1 MPPFNPLAP
10 IAPTAPII
18 IYNAVSIS
26 NPENYFKIE
35 NADEDRPI
43 SVLIFDEMGL
53 KIYENS
59 NYGKN
64 GEVFRGYPN
73 VQNVNKSKTLAGTY
87 FYIVTYY
94 KKGEQQTQKGFLY
107 VR

>member
-1 MPPFNPLAP
+1 MSTPSP
-10 IAPTAPII
+10 I
-18 IYNAVSIS
+18 IYNGVSIS
-26 NPENYFKIE
+26 NPENYFKVE
-35 NADEDRPI
+35 NADDNHPI
-43 SVLIFDEMGL
+43 AVLIFDEMGL
-53 KIYENS
+53 KVYENS

-87 FYIVTYY
+87 FYVVTYY
-94 KKGEQQTQKGFLY
+94 KNGEQQTQKGFLY